1 MILNANHWGSCP
13 QSFTMTV
20 NIGLGKM
27 QHTHLKKYQTAIDK
41 ENGSVINY
49 GSSCETSLATL
60 PKSNKAILKGQT
72 EIFVSESAPF
82 FSGKNSEFKT
92 CRWCL
97 EVVDEAW
104 ATLKNGEFWCDCG
117 KKVGG

>member
-1 MILNANHWGSCP
+1 
-13 QSFTMTV
+13 MTV

-41 ENGSVINY
+41 ENGSGINY